1 MIIYQ
6 EENNFWA
13 EFTQLVVKS
22 WVYQKCRILAE
33 KPTILWQTKLTNT
46 PLWGSDENV
55 CISNV
60 CVGWYF
66 FSNAGQEGL
75 QRSEITSYFFENAIK
90 LDKQIVSF
98 FRLGHQSD
106 HPDGDG

>member
-66 FSNAGQEGL
+66 FPMVAKKV
-75 QRSEITSYFFENAIK
+75 YK
-90 LDKQIVSF
+90 D
-98 FRLGHQSD
+98 RLLLFWKCNKKF
-106 HPDGDG
+106 

>member
-46 PLWGSDENV
+46 
-55 CISNV
+55 
-60 CVGWYF
+60 
-66 FSNAGQEGL
+66 L
-75 QRSEITSYFFENAIK
+75 QAVTKMFAFVMFA
-90 LDKQIVSF
+90 
-98 FRLGHQSD
+98 
-106 HPDGDG
+106 